1 MPTAEK
7 RLGVQEEVILA
18 LYMMLYKEPYHCAG
32 RPRPHDEVNMIH
44 VNAQKAIFIF
54 SEMMVPAGDYG
65 FCWNHQGPYSE
76 QLQIQLRALDGK
88 PKLVQ
93 EYCDEFAKNP
103 DEKLEVLFTRGQ
115 ILKIKNVAVGMSE
128 VAKGEM
134 GGELLGSLLYI
145 SRTVMPGSGFDRV
158 NSELQLRKTSFP
170 DQKVNR
176 KAWDA
181 LEKLDLVPVCG

>member
-1 MPTAEK
+1 MSAAQ
-7 RLGVQEEVILA
+7 RQLGVQEEVILA
-18 LYMMLYKEPYHCAG
+18 LYMMLYNEPYNCTG
-32 RPRPHDEVNMIH
+32 KQRQQDGVNMIH

-93 EYCDEFAKNP
+93 KYYDEFAKNP
-103 DEKLEVLFTRGQ
+103 DVKLEMLFTRGQ
-115 ILKIKNVAVGMSE
+115 ILKIKNVAAGMSE
-128 VAKGEM
+128 ITKGEL

-145 SRTVMPGSGFDRV
+145 SRTVMPGSGFDSV

-170 DQKVNR
+170 NQEVNK

-181 LEKLDLVPVCG
+181 LGKLDLVPICS

>member
-1 MPTAEK
+1 MSTAE
-7 RLGVQEEVILA
+7 RQLGVQEEVILA
-18 LYMMLYKEPYHCAG
+18 LYMMLYKKPYNCAG
-32 RPRPHDEVNMIH
+32 MPRQQDGVNIIH

-88 PKLVQ
+88 PELVQ
-93 EYCDEFAKNP
+93 KYCNEFAENP

-115 ILKIKNVAVGMSE
+115 RLKIKNVAAGMSE
-128 VAKGEM
+128 IATEEL

-145 SRTVMPGSGFDRV
+145 SRTVMPGSGFDSV

-170 DQKVNR
+170 NQEVNK

-181 LEKLDLVPVCG
+181 LGKLDLVPVYG